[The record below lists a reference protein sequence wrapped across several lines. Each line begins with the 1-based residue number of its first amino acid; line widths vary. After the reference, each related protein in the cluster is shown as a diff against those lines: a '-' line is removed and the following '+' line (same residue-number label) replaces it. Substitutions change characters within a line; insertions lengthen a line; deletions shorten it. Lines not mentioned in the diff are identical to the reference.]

1 MLVIS
6 KTGFNNIA
14 RIFPNRHYDLYKKS
28 ICKECKGFWILLF
41 GLLIRFLFFPTSVH
55 SQDFYKDIRNGWLQK
70 AEQTQPQLVESIKH
84 PVSLV
89 SLVKD
94 ERVFQH
100 WKAAKSNPI
109 DSLYSQSFKKQ
120 SGVVVDFGEHL
131 TGYFS
136 FSLEDFGRAADAPIR
151 IKFTFGEVPSELAT
165 PFDPYPGGLSR
176 AWLQDEIIT
185 VSNVPSTIT
194 IDRRIAFRYVKMELL
209 GSSRFSDFRI
219 SNLSFKAYTSV
230 STTAAPLAAS
240 TSKMI
245 VDIDR
250 IGLTTLKECM
260 QTVYEDG
267 PKRDRRLWI
276 GDLYLESLAN
286 IYSFKN
292 HELTKHCLYL
302 LAGLS
307 YEDGVA
313 PSNVF
318 ERPKP
323 HPQINPLFDYAL
335 IYNVAVKDYV
345 QATGDKET
353 AIDLWPLIKR
363 QLEIPKKYLAADGM
377 LDYEKAGKEW
387 LLFFDWRNGLDK
399 QTALQGVVIWAYKN
413 TYELAKMIGK
423 ENEVAELPALVRKM
437 TAATHKN
444 LYDKSAGV
452 FVSGKDKQVSYASQ
466 AWMVLSGV
474 ATKAEGA
481 KALRNLSSM
490 QNVVYPGAPYLYH
503 YVIEAMLQC
512 DMKQEAKDLLVSYWG
527 GMVSKGAD
535 TFWEVYDPKDDF
547 LSPYNFFPVNSYC
560 HAWSCTPVYFIRKYP
575 EVFQQ

>member
-1 MLVIS
+1 MLSI
-6 KTGFNNIA
+6 FNIA
-14 RIFPNRHYDLYKKS
+14 SCFFSNFISQNVYIIFKKVRRS
-28 ICKECKGFWILLF
+28 FKVTMPVVLATTFFIPIL
-41 GLLIRFLFFPTSVH
+41 VNA
-55 SQDFYKDIRNGWLQK
+55 QDIYKDQRSGWLQK
-70 AEQTQPQLVESIKH
+70 AEISTPKLIETVKA

-89 SLVKD
+89 TLVKD
-94 ERVFQH
+94 EKVFQH
-100 WKAAKSNPI
+100 WKAVKSDPV
-109 DSLYSQSFKKQ
+109 DTLYSKSFKKQ

-136 FSLEDFGRAADAPIR
+136 FSLEDFGRATDAPIR

-185 VSNVPSTIT
+185 VSDVPSTIT
-194 IDRRIAFRYVKMELL
+194 IPRRIAFRYVKMELL
-209 GSSRFSDFRI
+209 GSSRYSDFRI
-219 SNLSFKAYTSV
+219 SDLSFKAYTSV
-230 STTAAPLAAS
+230 NTVPAPLA
-240 TSKMI
+240 TTTNKMI
-245 VDIDR
+245 ADIDR

-363 QLEIPKKYLAADGM
+363 QLEIPKKYLGADGM
-377 LDYEKAGKEW
+377 LDYEKANKEW
-387 LLFFDWRNGLDK
+387 WLFFDWRNGLDK
-399 QTALQGVVIWAYKN
+399 QAALQGVVIWAYKS
-413 TYELAKMIGK
+413 TYELAKMLSK
-423 ENEVAELPALVRKM
+423 ENEVADLPGLIKKM

-444 LYDKSAGV
+444 LYDKTTGV
-452 FVSGKDKQVSYASQ
+452 FISGKDKQVSYASQ

-481 KALRNLSSM
+481 KALKNLSSI

-512 DMKQEAKDLLVSYWG
+512 DMKQEAKELLVSYWG